1 MTTRIRLFAGLAAAL
16 AITSPAM
23 AQDSATGKAANP
35 AATVEKA
42 APKIDATA
50 ETVVAT
56 VNGTEITVGDMIMLR
71 GQLPQQY
78 QQLPDDV
85 LFDGILEQLIQQT
98 ALAQNVGDD
107 LNRADKLALESARRS
122 YLAGA
127 ALSRVAQTAVTDDA
141 VKAMYDA
148 KYADFKP
155 ATEYSAAHIIVA
167 TREEAEK
174 IKTAI
179 DGGADFVEQA
189 KEHSTDGAA
198 QSGGDLGWFGEGAM
212 VAEFETAV
220 KAMQTGEVAGP
231 IQTQFGWH
239 LIKLNDTR
247 QTKAPTLEE
256 AQDELVG
263 AIQRQAAEALITK
276 VVDASKV
283 TRSAEGIDHGV
294 LSNQNLIT
302 N

>member
-35 AATVEKA
+35 VATVEKA

-198 QSGGDLGWFGEGAM
+198 QSGGDLGWFGDGAM
-212 VAEFETAV
+212 VPEFETAV